1 LTSVGRRAE
10 TYKGGG
16 VAAPLYRLPTTAY
29 SSSLPALLGDGA
41 VSEAETQAL
50 VQFFSEVYTLNRG
63 LDLVQAARERDD
75 QQTIQAEYGRNLLK
89 IQRLIELH
97 AAARAATDAH
107 LRSRQR
113 RLASR

>member
-1 LTSVGRRAE
+1 
-10 TYKGGG
+10 
-16 VAAPLYRLPTTAY
+16 
-29 SSSLPALLGDGA
+29 